1 MTAYPKDFVW
11 GAASS
16 AYQIEGDPLAD
27 GGGPSVWDTFS
38 HTPGKTFEGN
48 TGDTACRSYRH
59 PERDVEHLKQ
69 LGLTAYRF
77 STSWARI
84 DPKGTGD
91 WNPLGLAYYDR
102 LVELCLR
109 EGITP
114 YMTLYHWELPQALED
129 RGGWLNPETPRA
141 FARFASMMAGHFR
154 GRVSHYFLLN
164 EPQCVAALGYGS
176 GIHAPGRREPQDR
189 LFLVW
194 KHLLLAYGLGAKA
207 MRQEDS
213 GAKLGIATT
222 GRLCYPE
229 READTAAAREATF
242 RVSDEDWMF
251 THQMALDP
259 ICLGR
264 FPDCPPGPL
273 QKLMAAVTKEELAAI
288 HQIPDFLGFNIY
300 NGWCVRAGA
309 HGPQYIPRYEGFPRT
324 ALKWPVTPEVMDY
337 GPFFLWQRYGI
348 PCYIT
353 ENGLSCNDIISLD
366 GAVHDPNRQDFL
378 HRSLRCLRNTF
389 SRGTE
394 LLGYFHWSLTDNF
407 EWHSGYSERFGLVYV
422 DFPTGNRIYKDS
434 AGWFAQTVKSN
445 GAGL

>member
-59 PERDVEHLKQ
+59 PERDIEHLKH

-102 LVELCLR
+102 LVDLCLQ

-129 RGGWLNPETPRA
+129 RGGWLNPETPKA

-176 GIHAPGRREPQDR
+176 GIHACVYSCPGTVKTSRETC
-189 LFLVW
+189 L
-194 KHLLLAYGLGAKA
+194 
-207 MRQEDS
+207 
-213 GAKLGIATT
+213 
-222 GRLCYPE
+222 
-229 READTAAAREATF
+229 
-242 RVSDEDWMF
+242 
-251 THQMALDP
+251 MALV
-259 ICLGR
+259 
-264 FPDCPPGPL
+264 PDI
-273 QKLMAAVTKEELAAI
+273 VS
-288 HQIPDFLGFNIY
+288 
-300 NGWCVRAGA
+300 AGA
-309 HGPQYIPRYEGFPRT
+309 RSGRDMRRPRHRT
-324 ALKWPVTPEVMDY
+324 
-337 GPFFLWQRYGI
+337 
-348 PCYIT
+348 
-353 ENGLSCNDIISLD
+353 
-366 GAVHDPNRQDFL
+366 
-378 HRSLRCLRNTF
+378 
-389 SRGTE
+389 SR
-394 LLGYFHWSLTDNF
+394 
-407 EWHSGYSERFGLVYV
+407 
-422 DFPTGNRIYKDS
+422 
-434 AGWFAQTVKSN
+434 A
-445 GAGL
+445 